1 MPSNQSNN
9 GGGQPQQTNR
19 CADFDL
25 LVSYRQGID
34 KHSGSKQSSGSQKKP
49 MSTYEFVKPWGGMV
63 GFMTSYGLKP
73 TPEGFEEA
81 QELIAQFKAHDAQ
94 K

>member
-1 MPSNQSNN
+1 
-9 GGGQPQQTNR
+9 
-19 CADFDL
+19 
-25 LVSYRQGID
+25 
-34 KHSGSKQSSGSQKKP
+34 

-81 QELIAQFKAHDAQ
+81 QEIIAHMMRRIEGRLDEASRQQHSGRPIIFRDNILP
-94 K
+94 